1 MPYVFQHVIHAP
13 PPRRRLQEG
22 WFQLLRHMAVPTA
35 LAASLGGGAA
45 LGAGAGMPLAAAGLG
60 M

>member
-13 PPRRRLQEG
+13 PPRRLQEG
-22 WFQLLRHMAVPTA
+22 WLQLLRHIAVPTA

-45 LGAGAGMPLAAAGLG
+45 LGAGAGVPLAAAGLN